1 MTDMVDVGTMRE
13 RLNVLEL
20 VYDKDADAYRWRE
33 KRRVWAGVEQDDR
46 NNLFSSVGIGVRGVT
61 FTIRCD
67 PALDLHNAYSWN
79 GRHCFLTRIRPDT
92 PTRGFWMVSAAPVT
106 VRSCRKDADRTPA
119 GSTFPAVL
127 TEKYVGHEQPDLH
140 AETVTDYVLVTP
152 KEIELAPGSWVAVD
166 GAYYR
171 VLVPHVLDEFK
182 NEFEIRR
189 KEDC

>member
-1 MTDMVDVGTMRE
+1 MVDVGTMRE

-46 NNLFSSVGIGVRGVT
+46 SNLFSSVGIGVRGVT

-79 GRHCFLTRIRPDT
+79 GRHCFLT
-92 PTRGFWMVSAAPVT
+92 PVT

-152 KEIELAPGSWVAVD
+152 KEIELAPGSWVTVD

-171 VLVPHVLDEFK
+171 VLVLHVLDEFK

-189 KEDC
+189 QEDC